1 MSTIPTAWQTS
12 IDRPLA
18 VAPNR
23 LEPDKCLPAVAVIG
37 TLTT

>member
-1 MSTIPTAWQTS
+1 MSTIPTACQTI

-23 LEPDKCLPAVAVIG
+23 LEPGERLPAVAVIG
-37 TLTT
+37 TLTR

>member
-1 MSTIPTAWQTS
+1 MSTIPTACQTS

-18 VAPNR
+18 VAQNL
-23 LEPDKCLPAVAVIG
+23 LEPGECLPAVAIIG

>member
-1 MSTIPTAWQTS
+1 MSTIPTACQTI

-18 VAPNR
+18 VAQDL
-23 LEPDKCLPAVAVIG
+23 LEPGERLPTVAIIS